1 MSDETV
7 AALLRSDEP
16 LVVIEAPAGCGKT
29 FQGAGYAREIA
40 GAFGAGRLLILTH
53 THAACGV
60 FAERTA
66 GAGNRVEIRTIDALI
81 AQVAT
86 TYHRALDLPA
96 NPSAWAYQ
104 NGGEGFGIMASR
116 VAALLHAQPMIP
128 QALARRYPVII
139 CDEHQDSTLD
149 QHAVVMSL
157 HQAGAMLRIFGDP
170 WQRIFGRKSDAAAR
184 ADRVRW
190 DALKAQGASASLD
203 YPHRWDTGCPELG
216 RWVLCARQSLEEGR
230 PIDLT
235 ANVPASLR
243 VLAGTNTASS
253 RTFYRLSDQQGRSVR
268 QAAQRPGQT
277 MILANNSLVRP
288 LSAFWNRS
296 IPIWEGHT
304 REALASLVTRMREA
318 QGNREA
324 LAEGMIEFVG
334 SIASGFSES
343 SHGRL
348 LLREVREGCTRT
360 TGGKPGSIRTVARCI
375 VDDASHTGV
384 AAALCTIRKLVEER
398 ANGFE
403 EVRVDHPAEFREAIR
418 LGDFTSADEGYSA
431 IARQRPHRRPAPPSR
446 VLCSIH
452 KAKGLECDNAVVMA
466 CDRAGFSGT
475 IYSRCKLYVALSRAR
490 TSLTLVLP
498 ETGSSPLFRVE

>member
-1 MSDETV
+1 MSDAAV
-7 AALLRSDEP
+7 ATLLRSDER
-16 LVVIEAPAGCGKT
+16 LVIIEAPAGCGKT
-29 FQGAGYAREIA
+29 FQGAGYAREVA
-40 GAFGAGRLLILTH
+40 GASGSGRLLILTH
-53 THAACGV
+53 THAACSV

-66 GAGNRVEIRTIDALI
+66 GAGSRVEIRTIDALI
-81 AQVAT
+81 AQIAT
-86 TYHRALDLPA
+86 TYHRALDLPTD
-96 NPSAWAYQ
+96 PSAWAYQ

-116 VAALLHAQPMIP
+116 VAALLQAQPMIP

-157 HQAGAMLRIFGDP
+157 FRAGAMLRIFGDP
-170 WQRIFGRKSDAAAR
+170 WQRIFGSRGDAAAR
-184 ADRVRW
+184 ADRARW
-190 DALKAQGASASLD
+190 EGLKAQGAFASLD

-216 RWVLCARQSLEEGR
+216 RWVLSARRSLEEGK

-243 VLAGTNTASS
+243 ILAGTNIAPS
-253 RTFYRLSDQQGRSVR
+253 RTFYRLSDQQGRPVR

-318 QGNREA
+318 QGNSAA

-348 LLREVREGCTRT
+348 LLREVREGCARSTD
-360 TGGKPGSIRTVARCI
+360 GKPGNIRTVARCI
-375 VDDASHTGV
+375 VDDADHTGV
-384 AAALCTIRKLVEER
+384 AAALATIRKLVDER

-403 EVRVDHPAEFREAIR
+403 NVRIDHRAEFRDAIR
-418 LGDFTSADEGYSA
+418 MGDFASPDEGYSA
-431 IARQRPHRRPAPPSR
+431 IARQRSHRRPAPPAR

-466 CDRAGFSGT
+466 CDRAGFSET

-498 ETGSSPLFRVE
+498 EVNSSPLFHVS